1 MRRFKCH
8 PLSARVT
15 FFDYENII
23 WNDRRNASLM
33 SELQVLQNK
42 ATRHILDYPKHS
54 SATEAIKRLEW
65 EPLVR
70 RSLEHHAVYICKLI
84 K

>member
-1 MRRFKCH
+1 MF
-8 PLSARVT
+8 
-15 FFDYENII
+15 
-23 WNDRRNASLM
+23 
-33 SELQVLQNK
+33 ELQVLQNK

-70 RSLEHHAVYICKLI
+70 HSLEHHAVYICKLI

>member
-1 MRRFKCH
+1 MF
-8 PLSARVT
+8 
-15 FFDYENII
+15 
-23 WNDRRNASLM
+23 
-33 SELQVLQNK
+33 ELQVLQNK
-42 ATRHILDYPKHS
+42 VTRHILDYPKLS

-70 RSLEHHAVYICKLI
+70 RSLEHHAAYICKLI

>member
-1 MRRFKCH
+1 
-8 PLSARVT
+8 
-15 FFDYENII
+15 
-23 WNDRRNASLM
+23 M

-70 RSLEHHAVYICKLI
+70 CSLRRTKGSQGLEHNAVYICKLI